1 MNPIPLPQACRN
13 LNVRLPV
20 IMMFAASLLLSACGG
35 SSNSKSPAT
44 GTASVDITD
53 APVDDVI
60 QVHLTV
66 HRISLKPESGPAFDY
81 IPDEPIVVSNLLDLQ
96 GTNAAPLLPDSEVR
110 AGRYNW
116 IRLYIS
122 GGFPDSYV
130 VTDEGGSVDLFIP
143 GQQGM
148 PSDDTRFL
156 QLVSGFIV
164 PAGGNADFTLEVD
177 LRRALTKPNGS
188 DHYLLRPALRITD
201 NTDTGSLSGSVDAA
215 LLSDESCTND
225 LVSDTG
231 NAVYLFSG
239 SDAIPN
245 DVHIDDAGVPI
256 GDNNPLTTA
265 NVTLDVD
272 SGLYVYS
279 IGFVPAGD
287 YTVALTCQSLDD
299 MPDQDDAILF
309 LQTQDTAVIAEQ
321 NTEANFTQ

>member
-1 MNPIPLPQACRN
+1 MNFTSSSHASRDFNI
-13 LNVRLPV
+13 RLPA
-20 IMMFAASLLLSACGG
+20 ILLLAASTLLSACGG
-35 SSNSKSPAT
+35 SSSNPPAT
-44 GTASVDITD
+44 GIASVDITD
-53 APVDDVI
+53 APADDVT

-66 HRISLKPESGPAFDY
+66 HRISMKPQSGSAFDY
-81 IPDEPIVVSNLLDLQ
+81 IPDEPIVIENLLDLQ
-96 GTNAAPLLPDSEVR
+96 GTNAAPLLPDTEVR
-110 AGRYNW
+110 AGQYNW

-143 GQQGM
+143 GQQGT

-164 PAGGNADFTLEVD
+164 PAGGNADFTLDVD

-215 LLSDESCTND
+215 LLADASCTND
-225 LVSDTG
+225 LASDSG
-231 NAVYLFSG
+231 NAVYLFNN
-239 SDAIPN
+239 SDATTG
-245 DVHIDDAGVPI
+245 DVYVDENGIPI

-265 NVTLDVD
+265 NVTLDID

-299 MPDQDDAILF
+299 MPDQDDDISF
-309 LQTQDTAVIAEQ
+309 LQTQNAAVIAEQ
-321 NTEANFTQ
+321 NTEVNFSQ